1 MNLIEGF
8 LKDNLFIDFRS
19 EIIYGSD
26 QMNLSHSQAFA
37 TLGFK
42 LMSTSGLSQIVDRM
56 RKDQG
61 FVPFAPMDEYT
72 DETCERNGWYD
83 FFISL
88 NDLNDCPVDTC
99 IAAIVVNAL
108 SPDNEE
114 TYIIDLDEKEQ
125 EYVYTQLDEQCR
137 QYLGKSCKELIGE
150 AREKMEEEIQ

>member
-8 LKDNLFIDFRS
+8 LKDNLFIDFGS

-26 QMNLSHSQAFA
+26 QMNLSHPQAFA
-37 TLGFK
+37 TVGLQ
-42 LMSTSGLSQIVDRM
+42 LVSTSGLSQIVDRI
-56 RKDQG
+56 RKDRG
-61 FVPFAPMDEYT
+61 FVPFAPLDEYT
-72 DETCERNGWYD
+72 DKTCDRNGWYD

-88 NDLNDCPVDTC
+88 NDLDDNAVDTC
-99 IAAIVVNAL
+99 IAAVVVNAL

-125 EYVYTQLDEQCR
+125 EYVYARLDEQCR

-150 AREKMEEEIQ
+150 ARKKMEEENQ